1 MKDQQAETRRQ
12 HFEFEK
18 LPALEKQRLDCDQK
32 RQDPA
37 LQKRAQRIIIAL
49 GGEKFDVEILQEK
62 HQIYSGYF
70 HAPAV
75 RNGYKPEIIADHQTG
90 NYILKSSDG
99 KEIQAL
105 MEAVATLRARIQE
118 LTDLNEG
125 LMADVDDLNA
135 ALQSYREDKKA
146 PSHGKK

>member
-105 MEAVATLRARIQE
+105 MEAVATRSQAEVARALGSGREQE
-118 LTDLNEG
+118 EDSVVEG
-125 LMADVDDLNA
+125 TARHL
-135 ALQSYREDKKA
+135 
-146 PSHGKK
+146 